1 MSEIIDAI
9 PDPLIDIATLL
20 FWCAFWLIG
29 GFYLAR
35 YARVW
40 VGRTLSTRSVGWSG
54 TILVSRL
61 VSIAIRVLSV
71 LPVLNLLGVSG
82 TGLLAVVSAFTVAIG
97 LSLQDV
103 MKNFFAGIYLLLE
116 RPFKVG
122 DRIVVRDVFGQVQ
135 AIDIRT
141 THIKNVDNELVLV
154 PNATIFTEILRN
166 DTYFGVRRVELTIT
180 TDSRSASDVRDR
192 LTDALVST
200 DVVKQPIPEPRII
213 SRDATHLKLTSSLMI
228 DNTDAAQN
236 EVAQAV
242 IDALPGDTIEVASK

>member
-1 MSEIIDAI
+1 MSEIYDAI
-9 PDPLIDIATLL
+9 PDPVIDVATVL
-20 FWCAFWLIG
+20 FWCALWLVG

-35 YARVW
+35 FARDW
-40 VGRTLSTRSVGWSG
+40 VQRALSTRSMGWSG
-54 TILVSRL
+54 TVLVSRL
-61 VSIAIRVLSV
+61 VSIAIRILSV

-82 TGLLAVVSAFTVAIG
+82 TGLLAVISAFTVAIG

-103 MKNFFAGIYLLLE
+103 LKNFFAGIYLLLE

-135 AIDIRT
+135 GIDIRT

-166 DTYFGVRRVELTIT
+166 DTYFGVRRVELTIRT
-180 TDSRSASDVRDR
+180 ESRTVSDVRDR
-192 LTDALVST
+192 VTEALGST
-200 DVVKQPIPEPRII
+200 KVVKQPIPEPRII
-213 SRDATHLKLTSSLMI
+213 SRDATHLTLKSSLVI
-228 DNTDAAQN
+228 DNTDTAQN

-242 IDALPGDTIEVASK
+242 MDALPGDTIEVASK